1 MKYKMVIAVREDLK
15 ISSGKIAVQV
25 AHAAVECAL
34 IAKRKKRKW
43 FKEWYDEGQ
52 RKVVVKV
59 KNVDEIMDLKKRA
72 EKLKITTSLIRDAGL
87 TEIPPG
93 TITSLGIGPAPEEI
107 INKVT
112 GNLPLL

>member
-1 MKYKMVIAVREDLK
+1 MRYKMVIVVREDLK
-15 ISSGKIAVQV
+15 ISCGKIAAQV
-25 AHAAVECAL
+25 SHAAVECAL
-34 IAKRKKRKW
+34 ISKRKKRRW
-43 FKEWYDEGQ
+43 FKEWYNEGQ

-59 KNVDEIMDLKKRA
+59 KGERELIELKKKA
-72 EKLKITTSLIRDAGL
+72 ENLKLTTSLIRDAGL